1 MDTIALPTPPRLS
14 GLQSRAMTPSRQAA
28 SLVLDQLL
36 AAALGPPP
44 PPAAAPPAALWD
56 ALDRLA
62 LEQELHAL
70 LRRAVDR
77 CGLTPPPRLAAA
89 WQERAWQD
97 EGRGALMRAEA
108 EQALATLA
116 AAGIEALLLKGAALC
131 PVLYGDWSLRP
142 LGDLDLLVRE
152 EAAEQALGALVAAGY
167 RLVLGHDELVE
178 GRRGP
183 DLAALVAYHA
193 QVTLRSPMQVVV
205 DLHWHLF
212 DRPVYRHGLSMGPF
226 WERAVPLQIEGLS
239 TWRLQDADMLLH
251 LAAHPFLHHPEWQA
265 LEGRWRH
272 DLAAW
277 IRAHPDLDGGA
288 VVARAASCR
297 LLGPLSRALA
307 SLPAWCDIPPS
318 LSGPLAAAVPSAAEI
333 AALSWVAEIRPG
345 LWRQAADQLRHLPSW
360 RLRLRFLWRKLLPSP
375 AYLRRRY
382 GRSGAAGSSLAL
394 LYLRRWRRLVG
405 LGPSPRPPAAGAEV
419 AAWGPGTLSRPH

>member
-1 MDTIALPTPPRLS
+1 
-14 GLQSRAMTPSRQAA
+14 MTPSRQAA
-28 SLVLDQLL
+28 SLALDQLL

-44 PPAAAPPAALWD
+44 PAAAPPPAALWD

-77 CGLTPPPRLAAA
+77 CGLTPPPHLAAA

-97 EGRGALMRAEA
+97 EGRGALMRVEA
-108 EQALATLA
+108 EQALDRLA
-116 AAGIEALLLKGAALC
+116 EAGIEALLLKGAALC
-131 PVLYGDWSLRP
+131 PLLYGDWSLRF

-152 EAAEQALGALVAAGY
+152 EDAVPALRAFQAGGY
-167 RLVLGHDELVE
+167 RLVLGLDELVE
-178 GRRGP
+178 ARRGP

-193 QVTLRSPMQVVV
+193 QVTLRSPAQVVV

-212 DRPVYRHGLSMGPF
+212 DRPVYRHGLDMAPF
-226 WERAVPLQIEGLS
+226 WSRAVALPVAGRAAL
-239 TWRLQDADMLLH
+239 RLGDEDMLLH
-251 LAAHPFLHHPEWQA
+251 LAAHPFIHHPEWRR

-277 IRAHPDLDGGA
+277 IRAHPGLDGA
-288 VVARAASCR
+288 ALVARAADAW
-297 LLGPLSRALA
+297 LLGPLQRALTD
-307 SLPAWCDIPPS
+307 LPAWCGLPS
-318 LSGPLAAAVPSAAEI
+318 GLSPALAAARPGAAEV
-333 AALSWVAEIRPG
+333 AAQAWVAEVRPG

-360 RLRLRFLWRKLLPSP
+360 RLRLRYLWRKLLPSP

-382 GRSGAAGSSLAL
+382 GRPGAAGPSLAL
-394 LYLRRWRRLVG
+394 LYLRRWQRLVG
-405 LGPSPRPPAAGAEV
+405 LGPSPRPPAAGVDV
-419 AAWGPGTLSRPH
+419 AAWGPGTLGRLQ